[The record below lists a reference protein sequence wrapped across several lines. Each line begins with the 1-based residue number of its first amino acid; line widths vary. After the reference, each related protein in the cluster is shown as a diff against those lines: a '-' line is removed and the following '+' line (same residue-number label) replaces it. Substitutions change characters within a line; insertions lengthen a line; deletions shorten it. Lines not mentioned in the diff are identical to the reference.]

1 MPTYRIPVRADVRGH
16 VVIEAANAHLALF
29 ALKESGFAGI
39 SDTEWDAWVDGEPVE
54 VEP

>member
-16 VVIEAANAHLALF
+16 VLVEAADPSLAL
-29 ALKESGFAGI
+29 ASLKESGFTGI